1 MINLKKYGAVG
12 YILLGIVIIGT
23 LSYCFKGKLKNFEA
37 SKTIKSRNSKNDLNK
52 DSDFEVR
59 GKVINVETKLS
70 VREEPDEESTVDA
83 SLYNGMT
90 FDIINKQNDWYEI
103 EHEETVGYVHED
115 YVEEYT
121 ESPSNEVYENQKT
134 EESNLPIETEETNI
148 QEKSEDS
155 PGREIKAEL
164 TAYCND
170 PRCSEEYGSQTA
182 MQTETR
188 LGVVAAPKDIPL
200 GSKLYIPELSNYKE
214 DGIFNVEDRGG
225 AIKVKEDGTYIIDIW
240 LPSHEEVEAF
250 GRKKT
255 TIFLLE

>member
-12 YILLGIVIIGT
+12 YILLVIVIIGA
-23 LSYCFKGKLKNFEA
+23 LSYCFKGKLKNFESNKITK
-37 SKTIKSRNSKNDLNK
+37 SKTSKNDLNK

-70 VREEPDEESTVDA
+70 VREEPNEESTVDA

-103 EHEETVGYVHED
+103 EHKQTVGYVHED

-121 ESPSNEVYENQKT
+121 GSPSNEVDENEKIDENNLHIEA
-134 EESNLPIETEETNI
+134 EEINA
-148 QEKSEDS
+148 QEKSEGS
-155 PGREIKAEL
+155 QGREIKAEL

-240 LPSHEEVEAF
+240 MPSHEEVEAF
-250 GRKKT
+250 GRKTT